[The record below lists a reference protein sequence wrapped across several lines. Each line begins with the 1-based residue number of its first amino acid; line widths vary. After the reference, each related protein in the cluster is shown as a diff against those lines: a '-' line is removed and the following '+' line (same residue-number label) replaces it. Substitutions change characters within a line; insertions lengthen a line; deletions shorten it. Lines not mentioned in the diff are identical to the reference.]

1 MSACHPVHAW
11 LIASRKKS
19 AASLLMQRSS
29 LFLTLNAPGSA
40 LGIRH
45 KSQMTGSLDRSGQR
59 SLMSRAGTGDP
70 SGKDLAAL
78 RHILAKLRDVF
89 VIDRI
94 VFAAKYTDFLFSMEA
109 ASFSERRVFSLGIS
123 HIYLL

>member
-1 MSACHPVHAW
+1 
-11 LIASRKKS
+11 
-19 AASLLMQRSS
+19 
-29 LFLTLNAPGSA
+29 
-40 LGIRH
+40 
-45 KSQMTGSLDRSGQR
+45 MTGSLDRSGQR
-59 SLMSRAGTGDP
+59 SLVGSAGTGDP

-109 ASFSERRVFSLGIS
+109 ASFSERRFFSLGIS